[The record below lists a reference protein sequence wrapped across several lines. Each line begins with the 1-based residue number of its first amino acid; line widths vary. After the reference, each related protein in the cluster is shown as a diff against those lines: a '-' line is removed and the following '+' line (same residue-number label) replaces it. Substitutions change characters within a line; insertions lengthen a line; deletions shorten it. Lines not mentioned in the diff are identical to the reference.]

1 MTVQTELP
9 KDQADDEEYLT
20 PEEMNELWGWGE
32 YDDDDIP
39 GDR

>member
-9 KDQADDEEYLT
+9 KDQEEEEYLT
-20 PEEMNELWGWGE
+20 PAEMNKLWGWGE